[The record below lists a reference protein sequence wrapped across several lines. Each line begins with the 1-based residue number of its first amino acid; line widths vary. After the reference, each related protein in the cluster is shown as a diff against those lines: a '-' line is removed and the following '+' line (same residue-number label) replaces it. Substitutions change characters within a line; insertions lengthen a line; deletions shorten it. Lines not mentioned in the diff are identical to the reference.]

1 MLAHKGTVEIR
12 TERLLL
18 RKFSQHDSEAMFHGW
33 MNDERVAKYTSWYAH
48 TNIEDTRAY
57 VNYIISLD
65 NSNSYNWVIE
75 LGGKVVG
82 TINVCYSDEISE
94 ICGIAYALSRD
105 YWGKGIITEALRA
118 AAAFLFECVH
128 YRKIIAGC
136 DSENVGS
143 RRVMEKIGM
152 KQEACMRLQIKRKD
166 GTFGDDL
173 QYGLFK
179 DELIK

>member
-48 TNIEDTRAY
+48 TNIEGTRAY

-75 LGGKVVG
+75 LDGKVVG

-94 ICGIAYALSRD
+94 ICGIAYALSHD
-105 YWGKGIITEALRA
+105 YWGKGVITEAL
-118 AAAFLFECVH
+118 
-128 YRKIIAGC
+128 
-136 DSENVGS
+136 
-143 RRVMEKIGM
+143 
-152 KQEACMRLQIKRKD
+152 
-166 GTFGDDL
+166 
-173 QYGLFK
+173 
-179 DELIK
+179 